1 MPILR
6 EPLHADTDEPSNW
19 VDPDTVPSTLYTVG
33 GAMESTGRIELDFHR
48 HRKSQLLLF
57 LRGVLTCEIDDGFWI
72 VPPHSA
78 LWIPGETL
86 HSIKIAGTL
95 EGYVAFIDPAVTAGL
110 PSTCC
115 TLSATPLLRELLIRS
130 ASLPALYPDGGIE
143 SQLVALLLAEIAA
156 APVGK
161 LHLPMP
167 TDDRLRK
174 IVDRMMADPADRG
187 TIETWAKRAGLSERT
202 LSRLL
207 TQQTGMSFG
216 RWRQQLSIMLALQE
230 LAKGASIQQ
239 VAANLGYEST
249 SSFVTMFR
257 KALGIS
263 PGRYMAERH
272 VRSDPLQQM

>member
-1 MPILR
+1 MPILS
-6 EPLHADTDEPSNW
+6 EPPRPDKTGPGQW
-19 VDPDTVPSTLYTVG
+19 MDPDAMPGTVFTVG
-33 GAMESTGRIELDFHR
+33 GEMDTPGRFELDFHR
-48 HRKSQLLLF
+48 HRKAQLLLF

-86 HSIKIAGTL
+86 HAIKVAGVL
-95 EGYVAFIDPAVTAGL
+95 EGYVAFIDPAVTAHL

-130 ASLPALYPDGGIE
+130 ASLPELYPEGGLE
-143 SQLVALLLAEIAA
+143 SHLVALLLGEIAA
-156 APVGK
+156 APVGN

-167 TDDRLRK
+167 TDKRLRK
-174 IVDRMMADPADRG
+174 IVDGMMANPADRG

-207 TQQTGMSFG
+207 AQQTGMSFG
-216 RWRQQLSIMLALQE
+216 RWRQQLSIMLALQGM
-230 LAKGASIQQ
+230 AKGLSIQQ

-249 SSFVTMFR
+249 ASFVTMFR
-257 KALGIS
+257 KALGVS

-272 VRSDPLQQM
+272 ARSVR

>member
-1 MPILR
+1 M
-6 EPLHADTDEPSNW
+6 
-19 VDPDTVPSTLYTVG
+19 DPDAVPRTVFTVG
-33 GAMESTGRIELDFHR
+33 GAMEITGRFELDFHR
-48 HRKSQLLLF
+48 HRKCQLLLF

-78 LWIPGETL
+78 IWIPGDTL
-86 HSIKIAGTL
+86 HAIKAAGTL
-95 EGYVAFIDPAVTAGL
+95 EGYIAFIDPAVTTEL

-143 SQLVALLLAEIAA
+143 SHLVTLLLDEIAV

-167 TDDRLRK
+167 TDTRLRK

-187 TIETWAKRAGLSERT
+187 TIETWAKHAGLSERT

-216 RWRQQLSIMLALQE
+216 RWRQQLSIMLALQR

-239 VAANLGYEST
+239 VAASLGYEST

-257 KALGIS
+257 KTLGIS
-263 PGRYMAERH
+263 PGKYMAERH
-272 VRSDPLQQM
+272 ARSIL

>member
-1 MPILR
+1 MSL
-6 EPLHADTDEPSNW
+6 TS
-19 VDPDTVPSTLYTVG
+19 S
-33 GAMESTGRIELDFHR
+33 R
-48 HRKSQLLLF
+48 HRS
-57 LRGVLTCEIDDGFWI
+57 
-72 VPPHSA
+72 
-78 LWIPGETL
+78 
-86 HSIKIAGTL
+86 
-95 EGYVAFIDPAVTAGL
+95 
-110 PSTCC
+110 
-115 TLSATPLLRELLIRS
+115 ELLIRS

-143 SQLVALLLAEIAA
+143 AHLVALLLGEIAA

-167 TDDRLRK
+167 TDARLRK
-174 IVDRMMADPADRG
+174 IVDRMMVDPADRG

-216 RWRQQLSIMLALQE
+216 RWRQQLSIMLALQA

-257 KALGIS
+257 KTLGIS

-272 VRSDPLQQM
+272 ARAVPYQHTT